1 MSVKLCFS
9 LAAALVAATAGA
21 GANPVRERADG
32 ALKGIV
38 RQAERRDRAL
48 TSVGLF
54 NAAYCLLRANRSLDK
69 IDVLLAVAE
78 EMQEKDSAEATFGNF
93 RWYWRD
99 GYVMDHNAVDFCMQ
113 EGALIARDWR
123 KKLTDRQR
131 QAFDRICERAI
142 VGAINHRVRSSYTNI
157 ALMNAANL
165 VLLGEAFGRPDAFD
179 EGVKR
184 LDDFILTTAL
194 FGVCEYASP
203 TYTAVDL
210 DSLHRLHEFVR
221 DPGVRDRAERLLR
234 LFWSDVLAS
243 SFLPTGRL
251 AGAHSRDYDYLYGLG
266 GVAHYLRAAGFAA
279 PLPGKRELP
288 PLRFELS
295 RWRPGETIRAL
306 AETTPRFVES
316 MWGEETGQVRTLWTG
331 RHVSLGIAG
340 ANYWN
345 MDIPLAV
352 DFAATNRLPRAY
364 FIADGRRDPYGMKK
378 IPEGRGP
385 HEKTIHLRPFW
396 AGVQREREALGLA
409 VYRPQDIPPE
419 TPTLES
425 HVVFPSEVD
434 EVLVND
440 SPVAVGR
447 GAAPFVRELAAGDA
461 LFVRLGAGACGV
473 RVVWS
478 RDCHGKSARVAL
490 VCDGTADLPVWRLT
504 VAHHDTWGL
513 KAATDAP
520 PGAAV
525 FVRVSDEADDPVKF
539 AAFRRAF
546 AATKVAAAAGKDGVS
561 VRAAGEAGPLELAA
575 DEPFVSARKAV
586 PEARRA
592 VLAVNGRDIGSEIL
606 GTVPGVEEYRRELAR
621 QERELAENRIV
632 VTKSRAVSWEA
643 EKGVVAPRMAVGEDG
658 RAKGGKYVWAPGERG
673 GRGFASGSVSWQ
685 LMVKDAGVY
694 RLWARILTPT
704 SEDDSF
710 YLTVRRGEY
719 AKTKLKGPLVME
731 QTEWHAPLA
740 QNWAWAAFPVELKLP
755 AGPVVLTLSPR
766 EDGAKMDCL
775 RLSSV
780 GSDFDSLWE

>member
-1 MSVKLCFS
+1 MKLYVC
-9 LAAALVAATAGA
+9 LVAALVVVAAGA
-21 GANPVRERADG
+21 GSNPVRERADG
-32 ALKGIV
+32 VLKGIV
-38 RQAERRDRAL
+38 RQAERRDRQL

-69 IDVLLAVAE
+69 LDVLLAVAE
-78 EMQEKDSAEATFGNF
+78 EMQEKSSAEATFGNF

-113 EGALIARDWR
+113 EGALIARDGR
-123 KKLTDRQR
+123 TKLTDRQR

-142 VGAINHRVRSSYTNI
+142 VGSLNHRVRSTYTNI

-165 VLLGEAFGRPDAFD
+165 VLLGEAFERKDVFD
-179 EGVKR
+179 EGVRR
-184 LDDFILTTAL
+184 LDDFLLTTAL
-194 FGVCEYASP
+194 NGVYEYASP

-243 SFLPTGRL
+243 SFLSTGRL

-266 GVAHYLRAAGFAA
+266 GVAHYLRAAGLAA
-279 PLPGKRELP
+279 PLSGRRELP

-295 RWRPGETIRAL
+295 RWRPDETIRAL

-316 MWGEETGQVRTLWTG
+316 MWGEEAEQVRTLWTG
-331 RHVSLGIAG
+331 RHVTLGIAG

-352 DFAATNRLPRAY
+352 DFATTNRLPRAY

-396 AGVQREREALGLA
+396 AGVQRAREALGLA

-425 HVVFPSEVD
+425 HMVFPSEVD
-434 EVLVND
+434 EVLVNG
-440 SPVAVGR
+440 SPVSVRHGVE
-447 GAAPFVRELAAGDA
+447 PFVRELGLGDA
-461 LFVRLGAGACGV
+461 LFVRQGAGACGV

-478 RDCHGKSARVAL
+478 RDCHGKPARVAL

-513 KAATDAP
+513 KAATDDP
-520 PGAAV
+520 PGTAM
-525 FVRVSDEADDPVKF
+525 FVRVSDEADEPAKF
-539 AAFRRAF
+539 AAFRQEF
-546 AATKVAAAAGKDGVS
+546 AAAKVTVVADRAGVS
-561 VRAAGEAGPLELAA
+561 VRVAGEAGPLELAVE
-575 DEPFVSARKAV
+575 EPFVSVRRAV

-606 GTVPGVEEYRRELAR
+606 GTVPGVAEYRQELVR
-621 QERELAENRIV
+621 QEREMAQNRIV
-632 VTKSRAVSWEA
+632 VTKSRAVGWEA
-643 EKGVVAPRMAVGEDG
+643 EKGAVKASMAVGEDV
-658 RAKGGKYVWAPGERG
+658 RARGGKFVWAPGARG
-673 GRGFASGSVSWQ
+673 GRGFATGSVSWQ
-685 LMVKDAGVY
+685 LIVKDAGVY

-710 YLTVRRGEY
+710 YFAVRQGEY
-719 AKTKLKGPLVME
+719 AKTKLKGQLVMD

-740 QNWAWAAFPVELKLP
+740 QNWTWAAFPIELKLP
-755 AGPVVLTLSPR
+755 VGPVVLTLFPR
-766 EDGAKMDCL
+766 EDGAKIDCL
-775 RLSSV
+775 RLSS
-780 GSDFDSLWE
+780 DPLDEPID